1 MATNNEYL
9 RNIADG
15 VDPSGATTTRTL
27 NNEYLRRISEGIGN
41 IVVPQTGKVDAT
53 RIEGVI
59 PSDNLP
65 SFVDDVIEAYVVGQ
79 TAYASDWLSLTA
91 NGTALTPESGKIYVV
106 MSGAY
111 ADTTYRW
118 GGSSYVPLGSRIEIA
133 TQQEAEAGTNDS
145 KMMTPLKTRQA
156 IDANAYSLPTMEA
169 ATKATAAANQAAST
183 ANDAAENADTKAQL
197 AETATAQAN
206 AAAADAT
213 LAAAQARGAI
223 SANLRFSIDI
233 VEIDGAR
240 RLVIV
245 DAGESEE

>member
-1 MATNNEYL
+1 MAGETNNEIL
-9 RNIADG
+9 KAMADS
-15 VDPSGATTTRTL
+15 VDPDGATTEREF
-27 NNEYLRRISEGIGN
+27 NNDLLKRIAGGIDG
-41 IVVPQTGKVDAT
+41 IVKPSTGKVDASKLD
-53 RIEGVI
+53 GVI
-59 PSDNLP
+59 PAANLP
-65 SFVDDVIEAYVVGQ
+65 SYVDDVIEAYVVGS
-79 TAYASDWLSLTA
+79 TAYAQDWFSA
-91 NGTALTPESGKIYVV
+91 SVGGTALTPEHGKIYVV
-106 MSGAY
+106 MAGEY
-111 ADTTYRW
+111 ADTTWRW
-118 GGSSYVPLGSRIEIA
+118 GGTAYVPLGARIETA
-133 TQQEAEAGTNDS
+133 TQADAVAGTNDS

-169 ATKATAAANQAAST
+169 TAAANQAAST
-183 ANDAAENADTKAQL
+183 ANNAAENADTKAQL